1 MVCFKD
7 KEIEMPS
14 LNPSNRILC
23 YYAQTLLYTAFW
35 EEKMKN
41 FPFLHNK
48 FDLAT

>member
-7 KEIEMPS
+7 KEIGMPS

-23 YYAQTLLYTAFW
+23 YYAQTYTAFW